1 LSDAEKIEIKFY
13 VGSSDIKNANE
24 TNMESHVD
32 WYKFCMHLNS
42 FKIPPS
48 PYLKAALKI
57 MIGIKV
63 IGRLC
68 PLSFT
73 VPNFV

>member
-32 WYKFCMHLNS
+32 WNKFCMHLNS
-42 FKIPPS
+42 FKIPLS
-48 PYLKAALKI
+48 PYLKAPLK
-57 MIGIKV
+57 MIRIKV

-68 PLSFT
+68 PLSST